1 MKETTKLVLSL
12 VTYGIII
19 TLASIIFVIL
29 FHTPLF
35 RNINVLFYRGVILL
49 LISSFIAVGFML
61 IAKKIF
67 RQMQFDAKDCVVI
80 FCLFF
85 GITLSWFVLIPVTVE
100 RSISVYMLS
109 YMDQNDTTSLTADE
123 FSDIF
128 YNNYIINYG
137 AFDKR
142 FAEQITS
149 GTIEESGDG
158 NGYIITENGRFIV
171 KLFRLCAEIFDT
183 EKWLVYPNDYKTGY
197 ADQ

>member
-1 MKETTKLVLSL
+1 MRETTKFILTL
-12 VTYGIII
+12 VTYGIIVAL
-19 TLASIIFVIL
+19 TSVVFVIL

-35 RNINVLFYRGVILL
+35 RNINVFFYRGVILL

-61 IAKKIF
+61 AAKKIF
-67 RQMQFDAKDCVVI
+67 QQMQFDAKDCIVI

-85 GITLSWFVLIPVTVE
+85 GITLGWFVLIPVTVE

-109 YMDQNDTTSLTADE
+109 YMDQNDTTGITSNDFA
-123 FSDIF
+123 DIF
-128 YNNYIINYG
+128 YDNYITNYG

-149 GTIEESGDG
+149 ANIEESEDG

-171 KLFRLCAEIFDT
+171 KLFRLCAEMFDT

-197 ADQ
+197 TDQ